1 MTTHDEQTDTT
12 ASTSTAGDS
21 STARPESSSAQTEST
36 APSAP
41 PDETESPSSET
52 MTAESPPEQG
62 EPPEQPTGE
71 AEPSTGETQPTEIG
85 TESPTTESES
95 STDESLFARDDLSGL
110 RSRWDE
116 VQAAFVDDPKDCV
129 QKADALVAEV
139 VEQLTTGFSE
149 ARSRLEAQWARGEEA
164 STEVLRVTLK
174 RYREFFQRLLS
185 V

>member
-21 STARPESSSAQTEST
+21 STARLESSSAETEST

-52 MTAESPPEQG
+52 MTTETPPEQG
-62 EPPEQPTGE
+62 EPPEQSTGE
-71 AEPSTGETQPTEIG
+71 A
-85 TESPTTESES
+85 ESPTTETES
-95 STDESLFARDDLSGL
+95 STDDSLFARDDLSGL

-116 VQAAFVDDPKDCV
+116 VQAAFVDDPKECV

-164 STEVLRVTLK
+164 STEVLRVALT
-174 RYREFFQRLLS
+174 RYRDFFQRLLS

>member
-21 STARPESSSAQTEST
+21 STARLESSSAETEST

-52 MTAESPPEQG
+52 MTTETPPEQG
-62 EPPEQPTGE
+62 EPPEQSTGE
-71 AEPSTGETQPTEIG
+71 AESPTTE
-85 TESPTTESES
+85 TESPTTETES
-95 STDESLFARDDLSGL
+95 STDDSLFARDDLSGL

-116 VQAAFVDDPKDCV
+116 VQAAFVDDPKECV

-164 STEVLRVTLK
+164 STEVLRVALT
-174 RYREFFQRLLS
+174 RYRDFFQRLLS